1 MKKVNWSYIL
11 IVIACVLGV
20 SALASL
26 MMGIIGGNFAGFGG
40 VMFVFVFI
48 IGIVALVSH
57 FESNFITNGLM
68 KKTLKKDEQALSF
81 QNSSTFT
88 SNNAI
93 LMIDEATGRLGYIYY
108 LNPTKFV
115 TVSAKNITEI
125 KSDYIKGP
133 LGGTRYVYFQFVYEG
148 QRIRVA
154 TFTSRNMYSLQSGE
168 VLEAMSK
175 ADAYAALLER
185 TKSAAQ

>member
-1 MKKVNWSYIL
+1 MKKVNWNYIL
-11 IVIACVLGV
+11 ILIGGVLGV
-20 SALASL
+20 AAIASL
-26 MMGIIGGNFAGFGG
+26 IIGIISGNLAGFGG
-40 VMFVFVFI
+40 LMMMFVFIAGVMAFVF
-48 IGIVALVSH
+48 H
-57 FESNFITNGLM
+57 TESNFVTDRLM
-68 KKTLKKDEQALSF
+68 KKTLETDEQALTF
-81 QNSSTFT
+81 QNCSTFT
-88 SNNAI
+88 TNNAI
-93 LMIDEATGRLGYIYY
+93 LMIDEATVRLGYIYY